1 MRAARAR
8 VLAAAL
14 ALGLAAGS
22 AAADSLRFC
31 DRAIP
36 LSAAQQDRML
46 RFAAVL
52 REELEGSGQTVAL
65 VARSGLD
72 LQRFG
77 LRYSHA
83 GLSLR
88 AVEGTP
94 WSVRQL
100 YYACDEGRPRLFDQ
114 GLAGFV
120 LGMDQAALGYVS
132 VLLLPPQA
140 GAAIERAALDKT
152 HALRLLGADY
162 SANAHAFSL
171 RYQNCNQWLIELVAT
186 ALGRLD
192 QPGDLRAQAQAWL
205 AAEGYAPAPVEVGS
219 HLLMFA
225 GGFIPWIHYDDH
237 PEDDRYALRLRTS
250 LPASIEGFLRARLPG
265 AQRIELCH
273 DGRQVVVRRG
283 WQPVAEG
290 CVPEAGDRVLPLD

>member
-1 MRAARAR
+1 MRRAR
-8 VLAAAL
+8 AL
-14 ALGLAAGS
+14 ALGLALGLGAAA

-31 DRAIP
+31 DRATP
-36 LSAAQQDRML
+36 LGAQQQDRML

-52 REELEGSGQTVAL
+52 REELEGTPHRLAL

-77 LRYSHA
+77 IRYSHA

-88 AVEGTP
+88 ASDHLP

-100 YYACDEGRPRLFDQ
+100 YFACDEGRPRLFDQ

-120 LGMDQAALGYVS
+120 LGMDQATLGYVS
-132 VLLLPPQA
+132 VLLLPPEA
-140 GAAIERAALDKT
+140 AAAIERAALDKA
-152 HALRLLGADY
+152 HALRLLGASY
-162 SANAHAFSL
+162 SANAYAFSL
-171 RYQNCNQWLIELVAT
+171 RHQNCNQWLIELIAT

-205 AAEGYAPAPVEVGS
+205 AGQGYEPSAVDVGS

-225 GGFIPWIHYDDH
+225 GGFVPWIRYDDH

-250 LPASIEGFLRARLPG
+250 MPASIEAFLRARLPG
-265 AQRIELCH
+265 LQRLELCH
-273 DGRQVVVRRG
+273 DGHQVVVRRG

-290 CVPEAGDRVLPLD
+290 CRPEAGDRVLPLD